1 MIFTI
6 ENVIVRK
13 LKSCESF
20 LCKKYIGIARKIK
33 KTDQINIPELIQN
46 KKFSAILL
54 SSTFLSLY
62 INQLME
68 TKIKRTGRLMIE
80 IKLSCLV
87 ISCNS
92 IKLETINKELQQI
105 IEILKTR

>member
-1 MIFTI
+1 MTFTT

-20 LCKKYIGIARKIK
+20 FCKKYIGMALKIK
-33 KTDQINIPELIQN
+33 NTDQINIPELIQN
-46 KKFSAILL
+46 KKLSVMLL

-68 TKIKRTGRLMIE
+68 RKIKRTGRLMIE
-80 IKLSCLV
+80 IKLSCF
-87 ISCNS
+87 ISIWNS
-92 IKLETINKELQQI
+92 MKFKIISKELKQI
-105 IEILKTR
+105 IKILKT